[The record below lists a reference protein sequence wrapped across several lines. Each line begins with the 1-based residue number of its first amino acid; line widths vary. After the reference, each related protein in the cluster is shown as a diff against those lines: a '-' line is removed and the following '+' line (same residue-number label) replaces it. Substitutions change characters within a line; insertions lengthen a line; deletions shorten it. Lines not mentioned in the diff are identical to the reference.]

1 MELITTSKHPR
12 YYMIN
17 KQKNY
22 SMLYKALIIALP
34 ILTATFTSN
43 VIAATNKVNVDV
55 NLDTKHRIG
64 NIQSFNREKFI
75 SLHSAPTEND
85 WNDDSKGNNELDDLI
100 GKFIKGYDV
109 YFGRDTGYMK
119 NQLFGQ
125 AQDNIRSGFIDESTA
140 TTLGKAAVNTFEK
153 STQAR
158 FVNGRRF
165 KNRSENMVVAGQVH
179 PYYPD
184 GTNIGNTGW
193 AFSQTDTA
201 QEPLG
206 TATGHYMGQF
216 LKNYFAQSNT
226 AVGHPKPAF
235 IEVVNEP
242 LYDLNIDPKDGRA
255 KAPISDIFSYH
266 TSVAKEVRKTNNEKL
281 NKGVKI
287 AGYTTAFPNY
297 DWDNFQR
304 WEDNDKLFID
314 TGGKDMD
321 VFSIHLYDFP
331 THPRGEE
338 YRRGSNVEATL
349 DMLEQYSTI
358 KFGRVK
364 PLLISE
370 YGASVHSLRNKP
382 WTHVRDAEKLR
393 GYNALLTQF
402 LERPNVIAKAIPFI
416 PVKAEW
422 GRHGDTGYPYENRLM
437 RQNFEKAGQT
447 GTQWVYTDLVKFYQL
462 WSNVRGT
469 HVDSWA
475 SDLDIMVDAY
485 VQNNKAHIIMTSLEF
500 EDTDVSLKAL
510 GITGNS
516 VKSVQIKTLSYDN
529 NNHALL
535 ETKNLTSVPGTVFL
549 PKESTKIM
557 TITYQ
562 NKINIDKV
570 NQETKYYAT
579 TYKKPIK
586 ANSSLLFNIK
596 NVEVGAQGEAVL
608 RLGMGRAHGKSL
620 VPVVKVNGVTVTVPK
635 DFRGYDQKNG
645 KTRNGRA
652 SFFGVIEIPV
662 PHDILQGSNWIN
674 VTFDDAGGFATSAA
688 LQVINSDESITRR
701 L

>member
-1 MELITTSKHPR
+1 
-12 YYMIN
+12 MIN
-17 KQKNY
+17 NNY
-22 SMLYKALIIALP
+22 SMLKKALIIALP
-34 ILTATFTSN
+34 IITTHFSVNTA
-43 VIAATNKVNVDV
+43 AATNKVNVDV

-64 NIQSFNREKFI
+64 NVQSFNRKKFI
-75 SLHSAPTEND
+75 SLHSSPIEND
-85 WNDDSKGNNELDDLI
+85 WNDDNKGNNELDDLI
-100 GKFIKGYDV
+100 GKFIQGYDV

-119 NQLFGQ
+119 NQLFAQ
-125 AQDNIRSGFIDESTA
+125 SQDNNRLGFVDETVITSK
-140 TTLGKAAVNTFEK
+140 GIGAVNTFEN
-153 STQAR
+153 SSQLR
-158 FVNGRRF
+158 FDNARRF
-165 KNRSENMVVAGQVH
+165 INRSRDMVVGGQVH

-201 QEPLG
+201 AEPLG
-206 TATGHYMGQF
+206 TATGHYIGKF
-216 LKNYFAQSNT
+216 LQNYFAQSNT
-226 AVGHPKPAF
+226 AIGQPKPAYL
-235 IEVVNEP
+235 EVVNEP
-242 LYDLNIDPKDGRA
+242 LYDLNVAPTGGRE
-255 KAPISDIFSYH
+255 KAPISDIFKYH
-266 TSVAKEVRKTNNEKL
+266 TSVAKEIRKTNSAKL

-287 AGYTTAFPNY
+287 AGYTVAFPNY

-304 WEDNDKLFID
+304 WENNDKLFID
-314 TGGKDMD
+314 TAGKDMD

-370 YGASVHSLRNKP
+370 YGASVHALRNKP

-422 GRHGDTGYPYENRLM
+422 GRHSDTGYPYENRLM
-437 RQNFEKAGQT
+437 RQNYEKLGQT

-462 WSNVRGT
+462 WSNVRGI

-510 GITGNS
+510 GIAGNS

-535 ETKNLTSVPGTVFL
+535 ETKNLASVPGTVFL

-557 TITYQ
+557 TITYHD
-562 NKINIDKV
+562 KINIDKV
-570 NQETKYYAT
+570 NQEDKYYAT
-579 TYKKPIK
+579 TYKHPIK
-586 ANSSLLFNIK
+586 ADTSIFFNIK
-596 NVEVGAQGEAVL
+596 DVDVGAQGEAVL
-608 RLGMGRAHGKSL
+608 RLGIGRAHGKSL
-620 VPVVKVNGVTVTVPK
+620 VPVVKVNGVEVSVPT
-635 DFRGYDQKNG
+635 DFRGYDQKQG

-662 PHDILQGSNWIN
+662 PHDLLQGNNWIN